1 MNPFSALVLKDFR
14 TYWIGSLFA
23 MFGHRLIIVA
33 ISLLIYRLTDSA
45 ISLGIVA
52 ASSAIPIMIFNFIGG
67 IISYKYNIKRILLQ
81 TIYLPIF
88 IVLIQIYRSIV
99 LQYIDG

>member
-14 TYWIGSLFA
+14 TYWIFSLFA

-52 ASSAIPIMIFNFIGG
+52 ASSAIPIMLFNFIGG
-67 IISYKYNIKRILLQ
+67 IISDKYNILS
-81 TIYLPIF
+81 F
-88 IVLIQIYRSIV
+88 IPKNFYKIEK
-99 LQYIDG
+99 